1 MISMTE
7 KVLTA
12 HAAGTGCR
20 HRPIIP
26 QITKA
31 AAEELGLTPGCEIV
45 FHYTVIGV
53 GEEKKRKKRKRRKGT
68 VTDLYAH
75 IFRITWAGAKWK
87 ECFAYSMLQ
96 RREGSW
102 IEVKGVR

>member
-7 KVLTA
+7 KEMTA
-12 HAAGTGCR
+12 
-20 HRPIIP
+20 
-26 QITKA
+26 
-31 AAEELGLTPGCEIV
+31 
-45 FHYTVIGV
+45 YT
-53 GEEKKRKKRKRRKGT
+53 
-68 VTDLYAH
+68 
-75 IFRITWAGAKWK
+75 AGAKWK

>member
-1 MISMTE
+1 MPTQTDYTPDNEGSRGGI
-7 KVLTA
+7 
-12 HAAGTGCR
+12 GT
-20 HRPIIP
+20 
-26 QITKA
+26 
-31 AAEELGLTPGCEIV
+31 
-45 FHYTVIGV
+45 YSGV
-53 GEEKKRKKRKRRKGT
+53 GEEKEKRKIQKRRKGT

-75 IFRITWAGAKWK
+75 IFRITWAGAQWK